1 MGGELYTRVT
11 ERQTNQLD
19 SDRLERINRTLLRI
33 SNDIG
38 SSSSLQELFSA
49 IHHSLSLLIDTTNF
63 YIALYHPES
72 DEVSFPYNVDITE
85 TEKCENL
92 IGATTTDSL
101 TVRVMEMRAPL
112 LITREEILKERGEG
126 NQVYRGVM
134 PEIWLGVPLIDQ
146 EQLIGAMV
154 VQSYEGADYFDETD
168 AAVLGGVASQVAMAI
183 ARKRLEEELADS
195 AERFRRIVADVENI
209 AVQGYDRSRRV
220 TFWNRASEKLYGY
233 SEQEALGRQLE
244 DLIIPDEMREGVIGA
259 VKNWVEEGEVIPPGE
274 LILKDRDD
282 RPVPVYSSH
291 VMNMV
296 GRRWEMFCIDHDL
309 RPIKRAEEALRKAN
323 AQFAAAMDALDAEV
337 YVADMQTGELLFL
350 NNQTRLSSGAKV
362 GDICWQ
368 VLQEGQS
375 EPCPFCTNERLVD
388 SAGSPRKPYVW
399 EVQNSKTK
407 RWYQCRDRAIR
418 WPDGRIVRLEIA
430 IDISDRKK
438 AEQERE
444 QLEAQLHQ
452 AQKMESIGRLAGGVA
467 HDFNNMLGVI
477 LGRAEV
483 VLDEAGGGF
492 EFREDLEEILKAAS
506 RSADLTRQLLA
517 FARKQ
522 SIAPR
527 ITDLNS
533 RVADTLTMLHRL
545 LGERIRLIWRPGSDL
560 HPVRI
565 DRGQVDQILTNLCL
579 NARDAMDGEGDII
592 IELTNVYFPENRI
605 LKMEEIA
612 AGHYDCISVSDRGC
626 GMSEEVME
634 NLFEPFYTTK
644 DVGKGTGLGLA
655 TLYGIARQ
663 NHGFIEVESGVGE
676 GSTFKVYLPAE
687 NAAQETDLIPS
698 MESEQKGIPG
708 KMVLLVEDEPSL
720 LALTAQ
726 MLRRLGY
733 QVVGHHS
740 PAEAL
745 HYARKERGRIDLLL
759 TDIVMP
765 GMNGRELA
773 KMISALHSEIK
784 ILYMT
789 GYTDDESF
797 STGDAGR
804 EVLQKPFSSK
814 LLAAHIAKAFAGD
827 NGGF

>member
-1 MGGELYTRVT
+1 MGGEFHMHVT
-11 ERQTNQLD
+11 ERQTNPLD

-63 YIALYHPES
+63 YIALYDPER

-85 TEKCENL
+85 AEKCENL
-92 IGATTTDSL
+92 VGATASDSL
-101 TVRVMEMRAPL
+101 TVRVMNMRAPL
-112 LITREEILKERGEG
+112 LITKEEILKERGEG
-126 NQVYRGVM
+126 KQVYRGAM

-168 AAVLGGVASQVAMAI
+168 AAVLSGVASQVAMAI

-195 AERFRRIVADVENI
+195 AKRFRKIVADVENI
-209 AVQGYDRSRRV
+209 AVLGYDRARRV
-220 TFWNRASEKLYGY
+220 TFWNGASEKLCGY

-244 DLIIPDEMREGVIGA
+244 DLIIPQEMREEMIGA
-259 VKNWVEEGEVIPPGE
+259 VNSWIQGGSVIPPGE
-274 LILKDRDD
+274 LVLKDREGKE
-282 RPVPVYSSH
+282 VPVYSSH
-291 VMNMV
+291 VMNQV
-296 GRRWEMFCIDHDL
+296 GSQQEMFFLGHDL
-309 RPIKRAEEALRKAN
+309 RPIKRVEEALRKAN
-323 AQFAAAMDALDAEV
+323 AQFAVAMDALDAEV

-350 NNQTRLSSGAKV
+350 NSQTRQSTGAKV

-368 VLQEGQS
+368 VLQKGQTG
-375 EPCPFCTNERLVD
+375 PCPFCTNNKLVD
-388 SAGSPRKPYVW
+388 STGVPGVPYVW
-399 EVQNSKTK
+399 EVQNSKNK

-438 AEQERE
+438 AERERE

-483 VLDEAGGGF
+483 VLDEAGEGF

-545 LGERIRLIWRPGSDL
+545 LGERIRLIWRPGRDL

-579 NARDAMDGEGDII
+579 NARDAMDGEGDIT
-592 IELTNVYFPENRI
+592 IELTNVYLAENRV
-605 LKMEEIA
+605 LKMEEIV
-612 AGHYDCISVSDRGC
+612 AGHYVCISVSDQGC

-634 NLFEPFYTTK
+634 NLFEPFFTTK

-663 NHGFIEVESGVGE
+663 NGGFIEVESSVGE
-676 GSTFKVYLPAE
+676 GATFKVYLPAE
-687 NAAQETDLIPS
+687 DMNQETEPTPDMVSEQNGIPS
-698 MESEQKGIPG
+698 

-720 LALTAQ
+720 LTLTAR

-733 QVVGHHS
+733 QVVAHHT

-745 HYARKERGRIDLLL
+745 HYARREKGRIDLLL

-765 GMNGRELA
+765 GISGKELA
-773 KMISALHSEIK
+773 EMVLALHPEVK

-797 STGDAGR
+797 STSEG
-804 EVLQKPFSSK
+804 ENVLHKPFNSK
-814 LLAAHIAKAFAGD
+814 LLAAHIAKVFQEE
-827 NGGF
+827 NNPS